1 MFDTIMTI
9 EVLGL
14 GESLSEYQPNGNIT
28 IGVNDIHS
36 RIKTNY
42 VVCVD
47 TFEPFTQERL
57 NTILNTKCCGFYT
70 HLPCWK
76 SVENYTEIKL
86 HRLAEMDSELFRY
99 SNNSPFVACVLAYKL
114 GATRIVL
121 WGVDMNTHHALSKP
135 NSFERAVKDYIKLK
149 EDLFNRG
156 CELVIG
162 SEISALHKILMNP

>member
-1 MFDTIMTI
+1 MFDRIMTI

-47 TFEPFTQERL
+47 TFEPFTKERL

-86 HRLAEMDSELFRY
+86 HRLAEIDSELFRY

-135 NSFERAVKDYIKLK
+135 NSFERAVKDYVKLK
-149 EDLFNRG
+149 SDLLDRG

-162 SEISALHKILMNP
+162 SEISALHKILMTA

>member
-1 MFDTIMTI
+1 MTI
-9 EVLGL
+9 EILGL
-14 GESLSEYQPNGNIT
+14 GESLNEYKPNGNTT

-36 RIKTNY
+36 LIKTDY

-47 TFEPFTQERL
+47 NFEPFTKERL
-57 NTILNTKCCGFYT
+57 EVILNTKCKGFYT
-70 HLPCWK
+70 QLPCWK

-114 GATRIVL
+114 GATKIVL

-149 EDLFNRG
+149 EDLFKRG
-156 CELVIG
+156 CELIIG
-162 SEISALHKILMNP
+162 SDISALFSHLQSN

>member
-1 MFDTIMTI
+1 MTI

-14 GESLSEYQPNGNIT
+14 GESLSEYKPNGNVT

-47 TFEPFTQERL
+47 NFEAFSKERL

-70 HLPCWK
+70 QLPCWK

-114 GATRIVL
+114 GATKIII
-121 WGVDMNTHHALSKP
+121 WGVDMNTHHALSKS

-149 EDLFNRG
+149 EDLFKRG

-162 SEISALHKILMNP
+162 SKISALFSHLQSN

>member
-1 MFDTIMTI
+1 MFDTNMTI

-14 GESLSEYQPNGNIT
+14 GESLSEYRDNGNIT

-47 TFEPFTQERL
+47 TFEPFSKERL
-57 NTILNTKCCGFYT
+57 NTILNTECCGFYT
-70 HLPCWK
+70 HLDCWK
-76 SVENYTEIKL
+76 SVKNYTPIEL
-86 HRLAEMDSELFRY
+86 HRVASLDSELFRY

-114 GATRIVL
+114 GATKIVL
-121 WGVDMNTHHALSKP
+121 WGVDMNTHTAFKG
-135 NSFERAVKDYIKLK
+135 NNFERAVKDYKQLK
-149 EDLFNRG
+149 EDLFERG

-162 SEISALHKILMNP
+162 SEISALHRILMTP